1 MPQTYRKPVVRK
13 TKKQTKKHTKK
24 QTKKQTKKHAKKQTK
39 KQKGGK
45 FTQST
50 ISIQALQNMANHY
63 DKNGVNEEKLLND
76 IKTGNVEHG
85 RFVVTTNNEIHESPN
100 EYIMK
105 MFDRVEDNLARI
117 LSGCTDPLC
126 LNGIVKI
133 PPYRSRK
140 IIMTHNTNP
149 KEEA

>member
-1 MPQTYRKPVVRK
+1 MTNSFDK
-13 TKKQTKKHTKK
+13 
-24 QTKKQTKKHAKKQTK
+24 
-39 KQKGGK
+39 
-45 FTQST
+45 
-50 ISIQALQNMANHY
+50 
-63 DKNGVNEEKLLND
+63 KNGVNEKKLLND

-149 KEEA
+149 KKEAVTA

>member
-24 QTKKQTKKHAKKQTK
+24 HTK

-45 FTQST
+45 ITQST
-50 ISIQALQNMANHY
+50 ISIQALQNMTNSF
-63 DKNGVNEEKLLND
+63 DKNGVNEKKLLTD
-76 IKTGNVEHG
+76 IKNGNVEHG
-85 RFVVTTNNEIHESPN
+85 RFVVTMNNEIHDTPN

-149 KEEA
+149 KKEAATA

>member
-1 MPQTYRKPVVRK
+1 MPRTYRKPVVRK
-13 TKKQTKKHTKK
+13 TKKHTKKHTKK
-24 QTKKQTKKHAKKQTK
+24 Q
-39 KQKGGK
+39 KGGE

-50 ISIQALQNMANHY
+50 ISIQALQNMTNSF
-63 DKNGVNEEKLLND
+63 DKKNGVNEKKLLND

-117 LSGCTDPLC
+117 LSGCADPLC

-140 IIMTHNTNP
+140 IIITHNTNP
-149 KEEA
+149 KEEQPATE

>member
-24 QTKKQTKKHAKKQTK
+24 HTK

-45 FTQST
+45 ITQST
-50 ISIQALQNMANHY
+50 ISIQALQNMTNSF
-63 DKNGVNEEKLLND
+63 DKKGVNEEKLLND

>member
-13 TKKQTKKHTKK
+13 TKKETKKHTKKHTKK
-24 QTKKQTKKHAKKQTK
+24 Q
-39 KQKGGK
+39 KGGK
-45 FTQST
+45 ITQST
-50 ISIQALQNMANHY
+50 ISIQALQNMTNSF
-63 DKNGVNEEKLLND
+63 DKRNGVNEDKLLND

-85 RFVVTTNNEIHESPN
+85 RFVVTTNNEIHDTPN

-149 KEEA
+149 KKEAATA

>member
-24 QTKKQTKKHAKKQTK
+24 HTK

-63 DKNGVNEEKLLND
+63 ERNGVNKEKLLND

-149 KEEA
+149 KKEAATA